1 MKINLATKAR
11 TAISKDN
18 GYTVIEGF
26 EVWRERG
33 VWHARKHPRVMS
45 ASTKKAILKMIQ
57 GN

>member
-11 TAISKDN
+11 TAISKNN
-18 GYTVIEGF
+18 GYTVVDGF
-26 EVWRERG
+26 EVWRDKG
-33 VWHARKHPRVMS
+33 TWYAMKYPQAKS

>member
-11 TAISKDN
+11 TAISKNN
-18 GYTVIEGF
+18 GYTVVDGF
-26 EVWRERG
+26 EVWRDKG
-33 VWHARKHPRVMS
+33 SWYAMKSPRAMS